1 MKVIGLTGNIASG
14 KSLVASM
21 LETLGAKVID
31 FDDIARKIVE
41 PGEPAWNE
49 IVNTFGR
56 DILNPD
62 DSINRKALGDIIFN
76 HNQKRKILN
85 EITHPKIVQ
94 YTRENVEKYRNEN
107 VEVVIIEAALIVE
120 RGGLNDLIE
129 KLILVT
135 SDEESQIERLATRNG
150 FSREEAISRINSQ
163 MPTEEKAKHADY
175 IINNSG
181 TEMETLHQV
190 KHLWSELSNIN
201 KR

>member
-21 LETLGAKVID
+21 FETLGAKVID

-49 IVNTFGR
+49 IVDTFGR
-56 DILNPD
+56 GILNPD
-62 DSINRKALGDIIFN
+62 DSINRKALGDVIFN
-76 HNQKRKILN
+76 DNQKRKILN
-85 EITHPKIVQ
+85 EITHPKIVL

-107 VEVVIIEAALIVE
+107 VEIVIIEAALIVE

-163 MPTEEKAKHADY
+163 MPTEEKVKYADY
-175 IINNSG
+175 LIDNSG
-181 TEMETLHQV
+181 TQEETQKQV
-190 KHLWSELSNIN
+190 NNLWSELSQL
-201 KR
+201 